1 MSLPTQS
8 VVPKRVKAVCIPSAS
23 NPSCAKSQ
31 GQIQSLTML
40 AANTKASAKYDK
52 PPTPPTNP
60 SKFVEQFATLG
71 VLDVSWPTLFVIGT
85 LVLAYGVKT
94 RSLY

>member
-8 VVPKRVKAVCIPSAS
+8 VVPKRVKAVCIPSSS

-31 GQIQSLTML
+31 AQMQSLTML
-40 AANTKASAKYDK
+40 SANSKASAKYDK

-60 SKFVEQFATLG
+60 AKFIEQFANPAM
-71 VLDVSWPTLFVIGT
+71 DISWSTLFVVGALA
-85 LVLAYGVKT
+85 LVYGIVT
-94 RSLY
+94 R